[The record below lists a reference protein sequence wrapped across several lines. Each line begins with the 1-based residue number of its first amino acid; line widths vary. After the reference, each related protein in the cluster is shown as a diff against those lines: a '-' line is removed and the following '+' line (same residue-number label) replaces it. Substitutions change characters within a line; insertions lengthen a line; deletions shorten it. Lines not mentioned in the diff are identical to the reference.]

1 MRSDIH
7 LALIA
12 TSLLLVAGLTGVVAT
27 AQVVDPQQPQ
37 ANVQGGGSGAGGGNG
52 GRRGGGAGGGGGG
65 RGGAPVTLD
74 PAQISYLK
82 TLYAPPPNQPFPASN
97 PATPEKL
104 ELGKQL
110 FFETGLS
117 GNNQIAC
124 ATCHDAR
131 HGFADPLALSIGV
144 KGAPLARRTQPV
156 VNLAW
161 QTRFFWDGR
170 ADTAE
175 AQAVMPIENEDE
187 MGMPHAL
194 MTERLNADLAY
205 RRMFAKA
212 FPGEAIGPDTVGKAL
227 AVFERSL
234 VTADTAFD
242 RWVAGDEDAISDQ
255 AKRGFVEFNT
265 RAGCAQ
271 CHAGWN
277 FSDGSFNNI
286 GIADKDLGRSLIA
299 PGEEEHGFK
308 TPSLRNVANR
318 APYMHNGGLA
328 TLQQVLRHYRRPA
341 ADRATLSSRMANVRT
356 GRGGDI
362 VAFLQ
367 TLSATADPELVGM
380 QEALEQRTRGR
391 SATATL
397 VADR

>member
-1 MRSDIH
+1 M
-7 LALIA
+7 L
-12 TSLLLVAGLTGVVAT
+12 TAGMTAVVAS
-27 AQVVDPQQPQ
+27 AQVVDAPQSAQ
-37 ANVQGGGSGAGGGNG
+37 ASPRNGNG
-52 GRRGGGAGGGGGG
+52 GGRGGGGQGGGG

-74 PAQISYLK
+74 PAQIAYLK
-82 TLYAPPPNQPFPASN
+82 TLYTPPPNRPFPADN

-104 ELGKQL
+104 ALGKQL
-110 FFETGLS
+110 FFEPALS
-117 GNNQIAC
+117 GNGRIAC

-131 HGFADPLALSIGV
+131 HGFADPQALSIGV

-175 AQAVMPIENEDE
+175 AQAVMPIANEDE

-194 MTERLNADLAY
+194 MTQRLRADPAY
-205 RRMFAKA
+205 RRLFAKT
-212 FPGEAIGPDTVGKAL
+212 FPGESIGPATVGKAL
-227 AVFERSL
+227 AGFERSL
-234 VTADTAFD
+234 VTTDTAFD
-242 RWVAGDEDAISDQ
+242 RWLTGDEGAISDD

-265 RAGCAQ
+265 RAGCSQ

-286 GIADKDLGRSLIA
+286 GIGDRDLGRSLIA

-318 APYMHNGGLA
+318 APYMHNGSLA

-341 ADRATLSSRMANVRT
+341 APRATLSARMANVRT

-367 TLSATADPELVGM
+367 TLSTASDPELVRM
-380 QEALEQRTRGR
+380 QEALEQRIR
-391 SATATL
+391 SSASAATV
-397 VADR
+397 VASQ